1 MRWLMADLSQHVR
14 FALAKGLFACVL
26 FVLLP
31 AVLEALGVV
40 LTVILGAG

>member
-1 MRWLMADLSQHVR
+1 MPDAVHDALR